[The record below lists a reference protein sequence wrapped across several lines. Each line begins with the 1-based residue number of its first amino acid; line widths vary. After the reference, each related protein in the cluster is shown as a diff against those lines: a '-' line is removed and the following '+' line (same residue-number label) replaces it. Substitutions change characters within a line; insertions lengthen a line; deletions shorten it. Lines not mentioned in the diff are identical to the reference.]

1 MKTTHRKY
9 EEEAGDFRRLSRFI
23 LEHTI
28 TGYSE
33 AAIKL
38 YALLGAGQESRAFVY
53 ETAVA

>member
-1 MKTTHRKY
+1 MKTIHRNY
-9 EEEAGDFRRLSRFI
+9 DEEVGDFRRLSRFI

-38 YALLGAGQESRAFVY
+38 YASLGAAQEARAFGY

>member
-1 MKTTHRKY
+1 MKTIHRNY
-9 EEEAGDFRRLSRFI
+9 DEEVGDFRRLSRFI

-38 YALLGAGQESRAFVY
+38 YASLGAAQEARAFGY
-53 ETAVA
+53 ETAVT

>member
-9 EEEAGDFRRLSRFI
+9 DDEAGDFRRLSRFI

-38 YALLGAGQESRAFVY
+38 YASLGAAQESRAFVY